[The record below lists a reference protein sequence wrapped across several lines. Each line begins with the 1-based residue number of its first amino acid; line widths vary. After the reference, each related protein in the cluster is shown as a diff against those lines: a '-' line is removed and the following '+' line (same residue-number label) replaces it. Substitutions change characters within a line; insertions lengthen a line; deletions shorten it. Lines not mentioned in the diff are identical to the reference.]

1 MPTSQALILI
11 PEQQHPLVLA
21 TPLYPDQNPA
31 IIYLASLS
39 AGSRRTMQNALNT
52 IAEIIGTDL
61 VQMNRPDKRSNSGR
75 TIAVNVSYQF
85 VNWSALRYQHTAVIR
100 ARLAEKYSPATANKM
115 LSALRQVVKEAWR
128 LGQMTAEEYQ
138 RATDVKN
145 VTGQTLPAGRDIRIG
160 EISALVR
167 ECVEDQTPSGA
178 RDLALI
184 AVMATTG
191 IRRAS
196 VVKLDVSD
204 YNVETGTLVIRQAK
218 GNKEYLAYVVSGAKK
233 ALDDWLAIRGDSA
246 GPIFTPI
253 TQKGQ
258 VQLRRMSDQAI
269 YNALVKRG
277 EQAELQHFSPHDF
290 RRTLAEDLLDAGADI
305 VTVQKILNHANVQTT
320 ARYDRRPE
328 ETKRKAAELV
338 HFPYGY
344 RRR

>member
-1 MPTSQALILI
+1 
-11 PEQQHPLVLA
+11 
-21 TPLYPDQNPA
+21 
-31 IIYLASLS
+31 
-39 AGSRRTMQNALNT
+39 
-52 IAEIIGTDL
+52 
-61 VQMNRPDKRSNSGR
+61 
-75 TIAVNVSYQF
+75 
-85 VNWSALRYQHTAVIR
+85 
-100 ARLAEKYSPATANKM
+100 
-115 LSALRQVVKEAWR
+115 
-128 LGQMTAEEYQ
+128 
-138 RATDVKN
+138 
-145 VTGQTLPAGRDIRIG
+145 
-160 EISALVR
+160 
-167 ECVEDQTPSGA
+167 
-178 RDLALI
+178 
-184 AVMATTG
+184 MATTG

-204 YNVETGTLVIRQAK
+204 YIVETGTLVIRQAK
-218 GNKEYLAYVVSGAKK
+218 GNKEYLAYVGSGAKK
-233 ALDDWLAIRGDSA
+233 ALDDWMAIRGDGA

-290 RRTLAEDLLDAGADI
+290 RRTLAGDLLDAGADI

-338 HFPYGY
+338 HFPYGS